1 MKGVIIIFLL
11 LITKIIMSQSVS
23 DNKTIEYKNNM
34 LYIIVITGNL
44 LRILLKLL
52 RDLFNSKAIL
62 KFYIV
67 RKISE

>member
-1 MKGVIIIFLL
+1 M
-11 LITKIIMSQSVS
+11 TQSVS

-52 RDLFNSKAIL
+52 RDLLNSEAIL
-62 KFYIV
+62 KFYIA
-67 RKISE
+67 